1 MPIRRAVEADRHALS
16 ELDRRAWTLETN
28 PILPDGKTWF
38 EAERTLEKVLVAC
51 ESDLVVGYVHLDD
64 ALPPH
69 LFSAAHSGR
78 IRGLC
83 VAPEQRGSGL
93 GRALLQAAEEL
104 AREHGYR
111 KLVLQVLGSNTH
123 AQRLY
128 ERAGFVREGCI
139 SGLFYL
145 QGRYVDDL
153 WYAKWL

>member
-1 MPIRRAVEADRHALS
+1 MQIRRAVEADLRALS

-38 EAERTLEKVLVAC
+38 EGEVALENVLVAC
-51 ESDLVVGYVHLDD
+51 ENEAVVGYVHLDD

-78 IRGLC
+78 VRGLV
-83 VAPEQRGSGL
+83 VAPERRGTGL
-93 GRALLQAAEEL
+93 GRALLQAVEER
-104 AREHGYR
+104 ARRHGYR
-111 KLVLQVLGSNTH
+111 KLVLQVLGTNTR
-123 AQRLY
+123 AQRVY

-139 SGLFYL
+139 TGLFQL
-145 QGRYVDDL
+145 NGQYVDDL